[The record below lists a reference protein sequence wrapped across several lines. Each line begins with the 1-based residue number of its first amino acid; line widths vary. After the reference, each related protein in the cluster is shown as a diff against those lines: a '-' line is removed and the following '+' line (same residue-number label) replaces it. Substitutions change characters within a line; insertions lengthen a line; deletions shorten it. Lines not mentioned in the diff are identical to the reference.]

1 MSTAQVS
8 IYIKRNKHK
17 DYFQVCP
24 LLRARGVAALKLPA
38 CGELQRTGR
47 HYIFLLFIEYP

>member
-17 DYFQVCP
+17 DSFQARP

-38 CGELQRTGR
+38 YGELSEDWEA
-47 HYIFLLFIEYP
+47 L